1 MTLLAQV
8 SQVPTKS
15 VIDWRVVP
23 LKLLVMGV
31 IVCSAYQINLVLCM
45 NAQTMQRAEPNVWH
59 VLMVQGIMFLDRRR
73 QGVRAA
79 LGLKWTKALCLASL
93 VRRACS
99 RQSAALKHILKLD
112 SHYQRAVTQTI
123 SASSVPLVRIRTKLV
138 PVSAKCVLSVSF
150 VQEKEAYELKHVRI

>member
-45 NAQTMQRAEPNVWH
+45 NAQTMQRAEPNVYH
-59 VLMVQGIMFLDRRR
+59 VLMVQGIMVLDRRW

-79 LGLKWTKALCLASL
+79 LGLKCTKALCLVSL
-93 VRRACS
+93 VRRASS
-99 RQSAALKHILKLD
+99 RQSAALKH
-112 SHYQRAVTQTI
+112 T
-123 SASSVPLVRIRTKLV
+123 
-138 PVSAKCVLSVSF
+138 
-150 VQEKEAYELKHVRI
+150 